1 MSNIVNIY
9 EPTKESPPDILE
21 VAIDLQKT
29 IVNNGGS
36 IRVRVLPESLALTLI
51 EEFAKSGVTIKDTDV
66 PYLEEFVDFLKTI
79 TVKDIEAF
87 INIIKSQSKL
97 GATYDISTQTGG
109 GSFSL
114 RTFLKFCIIT
124 FVMAMPSLA
133 ETKHQQEADALY
145 LASEGIKVKRQEDS
159 RQREKD
165 VHASDQK
172 ERASKERRLNDLH
185 KDEREKVRYDL
196 ARMNCDNAHLQEGII
211 GWLAQSTCKLQVATV
226 SVGDLFQMM
235 FYAIWEKGLKLAGLL
250 MALSYIM
257 PTIFKFIG
265 ATKGS
270 VYSLTELAS
279 GVINLTAAKIIDPL
293 NNRIGNE
300 MLKANISNDY
310 KAIILEMKRQSYQ
323 DLIGKK
329 TSIYNNLAKYGH
341 INQAQMAY
349 IERVFHGLSN
359 DIIKNIGSPGD
370 NLLTSNDGITQ
381 KVIQMQLA
389 AKNQPAATRYLEDM
403 TARTIAEGVKVTSTE
418 LDIRLISDPQIGR
431 FVNQQSQL
439 QHESAF
445 GTYKSES
452 AIKPSTRPLHEAK
465 LELGGGKANKT
476 HGKGHMTR
484 GKIIKRRGKGNKTRS
499 KVNKTR
505 GKVSKTRSKKRK
517 VRKTRGKVKVSK
529 TNSKVI
535 KSRANSKY

>member
-1 MSNIVNIY
+1 MNSITY
-9 EPTKESPPDILE
+9 EPTTESPPDILKA
-21 VAIDLQKT
+21 AIDLQKT

-36 IRVRVLPESLALTLI
+36 IRVRVLPETLALTLI
-51 EEFAKSGVTIKDTDV
+51 EKFSKSGATIKDTDV

-133 ETKHQQEADALY
+133 ETKHQQEAEALY

-172 ERASKERRLNDLH
+172 ERASKERRLNDVH

-196 ARMNCDNAHLQEGII
+196 ARMNCDNAHLEEGII
-211 GWLAQSTCKLQVATV
+211 GWLLQSTCKLQVATV

-257 PTIFKFIG
+257 PSIFKFLG

-279 GVINLTAAKIIDPL
+279 GVINLTVAKIIVPL

-300 MLKANISNDY
+300 MLNANISNDY
-310 KAIILEMKRQSYQ
+310 KAIILEMKRQSYL
-323 DLIGKK
+323 DLIDKK
-329 TSIYNNLAKYGH
+329 TSIYNNLAKANEGH
-341 INQAQMAY
+341 ITQEQRAY
-349 IERVFHGLSN
+349 IESVFRGLSN
-359 DIIKNIGSPGD
+359 DIIDNIGFGD
-370 NLLTSNDGITQ
+370 NLLISNDGITQ
-381 KVIQMQLA
+381 KVIQMNLA
-389 AKNQPAATRYLEDM
+389 SRNQPAASQYLDDT

-418 LDIRLISDPQIGR
+418 LYMKLISDPGIGK

-439 QHESAF
+439 HHESAF
-445 GTYKSES
+445 GTYKS
-452 AIKPSTRPLHEAK
+452 AIKPSTGPLHEAK
-465 LELGGGKANKT
+465 LGGGKANKT

-484 GKIIKRRGKGNKTRS
+484 GKIIKRRGKGNKTHS

-529 TNSKVI
+529 TNGKVC

>member
-172 ERASKERRLNDLH
+172 ERASKERRLNDVH

-196 ARMNCDNAHLQEGII
+196 ARMNCDNADLQEGII
-211 GWLAQSTCKLQVATV
+211 GWLAQSTCKLQVATE

-257 PTIFKFIG
+257 PSIFKFLG

-279 GVINLTAAKIIDPL
+279 GVINLTVAKIIVPL

-300 MLKANISNDY
+300 MLNANISNDY
-310 KAIILEMKRQSYQ
+310 KAIILEMRRQSYR
-323 DLIGKK
+323 DMIDKK
-329 TSIYNNLAKYGH
+329 TSIYNNLAMANEGP
-341 INQAQMAY
+341 INQEQRAY
-349 IERVFHGLSN
+349 IESVFLGLSN
-359 DIIKNIGSPGD
+359 DIIENIGLQGD
-370 NLLTSNDGITQ
+370 NLLISNDGITQ

-389 AKNQPAATRYLEDM
+389 ARNQPAARQYLDEM
-403 TARTIAEGVKVTSTE
+403 TARTIAEGVEVTSNE
-418 LDIRLISDPQIGR
+418 LDMRLISDPGIGR
-431 FVNQQSQL
+431 FVNQQSQP
-439 QHESAF
+439 QHASAF
-445 GTYKSES
+445 NPHPGPTN
-452 AIKPSTRPLHEAK
+452 ITRALTSVT
-465 LELGGGKANKT
+465 GGKAIKT
-476 HGKGHMTR
+476 HDKGHRTR
-484 GKIIKRRGKGNKTRS
+484 GKIIKRRGKGNKTRGKKR
-499 KVNKTR
+499 KVIKTR
-505 GKVSKTRSKKRK
+505 GKVK
-517 VRKTRGKVKVSK
+517 VSKTRGKVKVSK
-529 TNSKVI
+529 TNGKVR
-535 KSRANSKY
+535 KSRANSKF